1 MRRRHAVLAAF
12 AVSLALA
19 GPAALAAQ
27 EPLPPRPGGVL
38 GQPVRPD
45 TASRAPAPAT
55 PNAPNAPSAAQA
67 DTARRAAQRAAA
79 ATDSIV
85 QRLLRL
91 EGFVPVEY
99 QGDTADFS
107 SDTRTLRLIGK
118 AQVERQGDRLTADTI
133 VYHQEQRRVEAF
145 GAPTVAGQAQDIQ
158 GEMLVYDFDRRRAT
172 IRGGRTT
179 VAQGAT
185 WLVQGDVTAE
195 RSDTEDRIYTRDG
208 CFTTD
213 DRLGVCTRDAEQLP
227 QYHFQAD
234 RIMVVRNKL
243 LVARPAR
250 LYFQNVPVFWLPFI
264 VQNLERGRRSGL
276 LVPQFGI
283 NDIVQTSGNQ
293 QRSIDRVGMYW
304 AINEYMDGQLYGG
317 WLSGEYTKLTGNFR
331 YNVRRQFLNGHFGY
345 SQFWR
350 EQGNQFMLNTG
361 NSWRPTE
368 RTTLGLN
375 AQFSTSSAFVRRVE
389 TNPNVVTQEL
399 TSNFNLAH
407 RFDWGSMNFSADRR
421 QGISD
426 GNVRMTLPGFSVNTQ
441 PISFGRSASFSF
453 GGFNATRTTQSFG
466 ETIRPQANTEQL
478 NLALTGIS
486 LQLGNFSWNS
496 GASLVR
502 NTNQEFFDTA
512 NVLIPG
518 LQGER
523 GSWNSSFSYRI
534 PLVGTTSISPNVS
547 LNQQFARNDTTAS
560 QYVTAPAR
568 MNFGA
573 GVNTDLYGLFPGVGP
588 YSDIRHKF
596 SPSVSYAYSPEV
608 QQTPRQ
614 DSIFGRFS
622 GRPQNVVTLSFN
634 QTFEAKLRTPR
645 AEPTDT
651 VAEDGPNP
659 SRPRPHDPAK
669 ITLLRLQTSPIQYD
683 FQRASEGF
691 PGLMTRQIN
700 NTIGSD
706 YLAGITVTMT
716 HDLFDSR
723 DVEDR
728 ERDLGRFAPRLTQFN
743 TGFTLGPDSW
753 LFRFLGLGR
762 TVTADPRQ
770 QPGRSSTMPDDLAGG
785 LDDGFRTTQ
794 AGGGSLGGGFPSTG
808 NPQFTGRGT
817 WNLGLD
823 YAFTR
828 SRPRTALDDPQAS
841 QTLNAR
847 LTAPLTPNWGMNWM
861 TSYSITDRDFGMH
874 QLSLIRDL
882 HRWQASFNFN
892 RTPAGVTSFFFQ
904 VRLIDL
910 PDLKFD
916 YRERNI
922 GGR

>member
-1 MRRRHAVLAAF
+1 MSAAPISPRGGARLAA
-12 AVSLALA
+12 VALA
-19 GPAALAAQ
+19 GVLLAGAGLVSPLVAQ
-27 EPLPPRPGGVL
+27 QLP
-38 GQPVRPD
+38 RPD
-45 TASRAPAPAT
+45 TARAAAPVPAPRPDT
-55 PNAPNAPSAAQA
+55 TAAAA
-67 DTARRAAQRAAA
+67 DTTRRAAQRAAA
-79 ATDSIV
+79 AGDSIV

-91 EGFVPVEY
+91 EGYVPVEY
-99 QGDTADFS
+99 QGDTAEFS
-107 SDTRTLRLIGK
+107 SETRTLRLLGE

-133 VYHQEQRRVEAF
+133 LYLQEQRRVEAF
-145 GAPTVAGQAQDIQ
+145 GSPRVVGQAQDIQ
-158 GEMLVYDFDRRRAT
+158 GEALVYDFDRRRAT

-195 RSDTEDRIYTRDG
+195 RSDVEDRIYTRDG

-213 DRLGVCTRDAEQLP
+213 DRLGVCTREAEQMP

-234 RIMVVRNKL
+234 RIMVVRDKV

-283 NDIVQTSGNQ
+283 NDIVQTSGG
-293 QRSIDRVGMYW
+293 QRRSLDRVGFYW

-317 WLSGEYTKLTGNFR
+317 WLSGEYTKLTGAFR
-331 YNVRRQFLNGHFGY
+331 YSVRRQFLDGHFGY

-350 EQGNQFMLNTG
+350 EGGNQFSLDTR

-368 RTTLGLN
+368 RTTLGMN
-375 AQFSTSSAFVRRVE
+375 AQYSSSSDFLRRVE
-389 TNPNVVTQEL
+389 TNPNIVTQQL

-407 RFDWGSMNFSADRR
+407 RFDWGSMNLSADRR
-421 QGISD
+421 QSVSD
-426 GNVRMTLPGFSVNTQ
+426 GNVSMTLPGFSINTQ
-441 PISFGRSASFSF
+441 PISLGTAGSLSL
-453 GGFNATRTTQSFG
+453 GGFNLRRSTNTYG
-466 ETIRPQANTEQL
+466 ELRIPRADTEQL
-478 NLALTGIS
+478 DLALTGIS
-486 LQLGNFSWNS
+486 LQLGNFSWSS

-512 NVLIPG
+512 NVLVPG
-518 LQGER
+518 FQGDR
-523 GSWNSSFSYRI
+523 GRWNSSFSYRI
-534 PLVGTTSISPNVS
+534 PLVGTTSISPNLS
-547 LNQQFARNDTTAS
+547 FGQEFLRSDTTGG
-560 QYVTAPAR
+560 QLVGAPTR

-573 GVNTDLYGLFPGVGP
+573 GVNTDLYGFFPGVGP
-588 YSDIRHKF
+588 YSDIRHKL
-596 SPSVSYAYSPEV
+596 SPTVSYAYSPEV
-608 QQTPRQ
+608 NQTPRQ
-614 DSIFGRFS
+614 DSVFGAFS
-622 GRPQNVVTLSFN
+622 GRPQNVVTLTLN
-634 QTFEAKLRTPR
+634 QTFEAKLRSPR
-645 AEPTDT
+645 SSPADT
-651 VAEDGPNP
+651 TGAEDGGGAPA
-659 SRPRPHDPAK
+659 RPQPHDPAK
-669 ITLLRLQTSPIQYD
+669 ITLLRLQTSSIAYD

-691 PGLMTRQIN
+691 PGLTTRTIN

-706 YLAGITVTMT
+706 FLAGISVTMT

-728 ERDLGRFAPRLTQFN
+728 QRDLGRFAPRLTQFN

-762 TVTADPRQ
+762 TVTAEPRRE
-770 QPGRSSTMPDDLAGG
+770 PGTSATLPDDLAGG
-785 LDDGFRTTQ
+785 FDDELRSRQ
-794 AGGGSLGGGFPSTG
+794 AGAGSLGGGLPATG
-808 NPQFTGRGT
+808 NPQFSGGGT

-823 YAFTR
+823 YSLT
-828 SRPRTALDDPQAS
+828 RPRPISREDDPQES

-847 LTAPLTPNWGMNWM
+847 LSAPLTPNWAMSWQ

-922 GGR
+922 GGQ